1 MGNIFEGFDMDNRYN
16 RHNRRKYYL
25 WQKYPNFLS
34 KQYWKKKIF
43 WSDVTLLVVQAKY
56 RWLPYKTTFRA
67 KVNGY
72 EFTRLLPPAKASG
85 FPPTTTE
92 RILFMKESPGRV
104 EIHELYW
111 YTKVAT
117 SCSNNI

>member
-1 MGNIFEGFDMDNRYN
+1 MDNRYN

-43 WSDVTLLVVQAKY
+43 W
-56 RWLPYKTTFRA
+56 RA

-92 RILFMKESPGRV
+92 RILFMKNAASC
-104 EIHELYW
+104 ELV
-111 YTKVAT
+111 K
-117 SCSNNI
+117 SI